1 MRMQEVQ
8 DTAASL
14 AAEALQ
20 AVREPFHL
28 PTWISDLTI
37 GNPVTLIRVVF
48 LLFVGIPAV
57 LGLSRWIRRWVARSS
72 NPQRGLIVGKLI
84 WYVGLASIVM
94 SVLTELG
101 FSLAPLLGAAGIVG
115 IALGFASQT
124 SVSNVISGLFLMAEE
139 PFRVGDIIQLGQTQG
154 RVLSVDMLSVK
165 IRTFDNRFVRVPNE
179 TIIKSEVVNVTRFP
193 IRRVDVHV
201 GVAYKEDLARVHEVL
216 LEVARK
222 NPLCL
227 MEPEPRLM
235 FQGYGESSLNY
246 LFAVWAT
253 RENWLEL
260 KTSIHEEIKK
270 ALDEANIEIPFPH
283 RTLYVGSATEP
294 FPVKVVAPE
303 DGVGRESRDR
313 RDFEPGP
320 GGD

>member
-1 MRMQEVQ
+1 MRIQEVQ

-14 AAEALQ
+14 AAEALE
-20 AVREPFHL
+20 AVRAPFHL
-28 PTWISDLTI
+28 PTWLSELTI

-57 LGLSRWIRRWVARSS
+57 LWLSRWVRRWVARSS

-84 WYVGLASIVM
+84 WYLGLAAIVM
-94 SVLTELG
+94 SLLTELG

-139 PFRVGDIIQLGQTQG
+139 PFRVGDVIELGQTRG
-154 RVLSVDMLSVK
+154 RVLSIDMLSVK

-201 GVAYKEDLARVHEVL
+201 GVAYKEDTARVHEVL
-216 LEVARK
+216 LEVARR

-227 MEPEPRLM
+227 MEPEPRLI

-253 RENWLEL
+253 RENWLNL
-260 KTSIHEEIKK
+260 KTSIHEESKR
-270 ALDEANIEIPFPH
+270 ALDAAHIELPFPH

-303 DGVGRESRDR
+303 AGDRNASRDR
-313 RDFEPGP
+313 SDFEPGP
-320 GGD
+320 EGD